1 MKSAEV
7 RQMFFDY
14 FQKQHNHTYQH
25 SSPTI
30 PHDDPTL
37 LFANAGMNQ
46 FKPIFIGTVDPSSDM
61 ANLVR
66 AVNSQKC
73 IRAGGKHND
82 LDDVGKDVY
91 HHTFFE
97 MLGNWSFGDYFK
109 KEVCA
114 WAWDL
119 LVNWYKLPKERL
131 YVTYFGG
138 DTRQGLEPDLECKQ
152 IWQDLGVPED
162 RILPG
167 NMKDN
172 FWEMGETG
180 PCGPCSEIHF
190 DRIGGRHVPH
200 LVNMDDP
207 DVLEIWNLVFMQ
219 FNREA
224 DGSLKSLPKKHID
237 CGLGLERLVSILQ
250 NKRSNYDTD
259 LFMPIFEAIEKS
271 SGSKPYSGKVGEEDV
286 DGTDMAY
293 RVLAD
298 HIRTL
303 TIALSDGGMPD
314 NTGRGYVLRRILRR
328 GIRYASEKLGMKPGM
343 FADLVDVVVKLLKDA
358 FPEVSK
364 DPEYIK
370 DVINEEELQFLKTL
384 VRGEKMF
391 GRTIGKLGGSR
402 VVPGDVAWRLYDT
415 YGFPVD
421 LTQLMAEEK
430 GLAVDMVSFE
440 ENKKEAQEKSRGENK
455 DRDNSFRLDVHAIED
470 LKSRNVPFTDDSL
483 KFAYSAEETPASTYK
498 FQSCI
503 GKVIAIRH
511 NNQFVEKATSGNR
524 CSIILDKTNFYAE
537 SGGQMFDEGFM
548 IKINDEETE
557 FKVESVEV
565 KGGFV
570 CHVGVVE
577 GSISLGD
584 DLNLSFD
591 WERRKQL
598 MNNHTGTHILNFA
611 LRQVLSAEAD
621 QKGSLV
627 APDRLRFDFTSK
639 GAMTVD
645 QVRKTEEIAREM
657 VKENK
662 PVYAKTA
669 QLSVAKSI
677 QGLRAVF
684 GEVYPDPV
692 RVVSVGIPVETLE
705 ADPQS
710 PAGSV
715 TSIEFCGGTH
725 LLYTGHVRDF
735 VIVSEEAIAKGIR
748 RIVAVTGPDAIKAL
762 NKASHL
768 ENEINMLKKKIEGND
783 IPFREVIRLLTEVLM
798 DINHAHIQHWKKEEL
813 RKAVEAIKKVHG
825 DADRA
830 RKAAISK
837 QAIQITKNLLAAN
850 ANIPYL
856 VTEMKAFAQNK
867 VINDALKEVKNGPPS
882 LFISA
887 DDDTGKILAMA
898 SVPKNEVAK
907 GLKADEW
914 VKNLITLLNGKG
926 GGKPE
931 SAQVSGTNVNALKE
945 ALTLSE
951 KFAQEKL
958 GVGAVVLAA
967 PQTVTSNVNQPK
979 DIQSKSEKG
988 ESRSKSEKGA
998 SRSKNEKGASQST
1011 NKETVQG
1018 TKNGLVLHSY
1028 LNNVRAFPALI
1039 AAKYSGTDITIS
1051 EDFKIGVTNVT
1062 EQYISR
1068 FGSSVVPGLETPTGT
1083 LVGSVAPAWY
1093 LAPATLKGG
1102 STADQGQVLSW
1113 MSTADSLLL
1122 PFVCSGM
1129 VVPPTSKNG
1138 SNEGG
1143 AREAAM
1149 KELQKL
1155 NVYLR
1160 DHTFLVGERISLADI
1175 SVFASLIPAFQNS
1188 LDGAIR
1194 KTMPCLTRWFN
1205 TVLHQPQVTQVVGTL
1220 AIQ

>member
-1 MKSAEV
+1 MKSSEV
-7 RQMFFDY
+7 RQMFFDF
-14 FQKQHNHTYQH
+14 FQQKHNHTYQH

-46 FKPIFIGTVDPSSDM
+46 FKPIFVGTVDPSSDM

-138 DTRQGLEPDLECKQ
+138 DVALGLEPDLECKQ
-152 IWQDLGVPED
+152 IWLDLGVRED
-162 RILPG
+162 QILPG
-167 NMKDN
+167 SMKDN

-180 PCGPCSEIHF
+180 PCGPCSEIHY
-190 DRIGGRHVPH
+190 DRIGGRHVAH

-219 FNREA
+219 FNRES

-237 CGLGLERLVSILQ
+237 CGMGLERLVSILQ

-259 LFMPIFEAIEKS
+259 LFVPIFEAIQKA
-271 SGSKPYSGKVGEEDV
+271 SGCRSYSGKVGKEDA
-286 DGTDMAY
+286 DGVDMAY

-303 TIALSDGGMPD
+303 TVALSDGGMPD

-328 GIRYASEKLGMKPGM
+328 GVRYSSEKLGMKPGM
-343 FADLVDVVVKLLKDA
+343 FASLVDVVVELLKNA

-370 DVINEEELQFLKTL
+370 DVINTEELQFLKTL
-384 VRGEKMF
+384 ERGHKMLE
-391 GRTIGKLGGSR
+391 RTIVKLGGSH

-430 GLAVDMVSFE
+430 GLTVDMENFE
-440 ENKKEAQEKSRGENK
+440 ENKKEAQEKSKGENK
-455 DRDNSFRLDVHAIED
+455 DKDNSFRLDVHAIED
-470 LKSRNVPFTDDSL
+470 LKIRNVPFTDDL
-483 KFAYSAEETPASTYK
+483 VKFKYCAGESSESNYK
-498 FQSCI
+498 FESCI
-503 GKVIAIRH
+503 GKIIAIRYD
-511 NNQFVEKATSGNR
+511 NQFVKEVTSGNR
-524 CSIILDKTNFYAE
+524 CGIILDKTNFYAE
-537 SGGQMFDEGFM
+537 SGGQMYDEGFM
-548 IKINDEETE
+548 VKGNDEGTE
-557 FKVESVEV
+557 FKVETVEV
-565 KGGFV
+565 KGGYV
-570 CHVGVVE
+570 CHIGVVE
-577 GSISLGD
+577 GALRLGD
-584 DLNLSFD
+584 SLNLSFD

-611 LRQVLSAEAD
+611 LRQVLSSEAD
-621 QKGSLV
+621 QRGSLV
-627 APDRLRFDFTSK
+627 APDRLRFDFTNK
-639 GAMTVD
+639 CAMTID
-645 QVRKTEEIAREM
+645 QVKKTEEIAREM
-657 VKENK
+657 IKQNK

-669 QLSVAKSI
+669 PLSVAKSI

-710 PAGSV
+710 PAGSI
-715 TSIEFCGGTH
+715 TSVEFCGGTH
-725 LLYTGHVRDF
+725 LLRTGHARDF

-748 RIVAVTGPDAIKAL
+748 RIVAITGSDAIKAL
-762 NKASHL
+762 NKASLL
-768 ENEINMLKKKIEGND
+768 ENEINKVKKKIEENNL
-783 IPFREVIRLLTEVLM
+783 PFREVVRLLTDVST
-798 DINHAHIQHWKKEEL
+798 DINHAHIQHWRKEEL
-813 RKAVEAIKKVHG
+813 RKAVDAIKKVQG

-830 RKAAISK
+830 KKTARSK
-837 QAIQITKNLLAAN
+837 EAIQSTKNLLAAN

-856 VTEMKAFAQNK
+856 VTEINAYAQNK
-867 VINDALKEVKNGPPS
+867 VVNDALKEVKNGPPS

-887 DDDTGKILAMA
+887 DEDSGKILAMA
-898 SVPKNEVAK
+898 AVPKDVVSK

-914 VKNLITLLNGKG
+914 VKNLTALLNGKG

-931 SAQVSGTNVNALKE
+931 SAQVSGTNVKALRE
-945 ALTLSE
+945 AINLSE

-958 GVGAVVLAA
+958 GCQPVTLAL
-967 PQTVTSNVNQPK
+967 PQAVTSNVNQTQEF
-979 DIQSKSEKG
+979 QSLREKNVTQIL
-988 ESRSKSEKGA
+988 E
-998 SRSKNEKGASQST
+998 NQT
-1011 NKETVQG
+1011 NG
-1018 TKNGLVLHSY
+1018 IVLHTY
-1028 LNNVRAFPALI
+1028 PNNIRAFPALI
-1039 AAKYSGTDITIS
+1039 AARYSGKDVTIS
-1051 EDFKIGVTNVT
+1051 PNFKVGVTNVT
-1062 EQYISR
+1062 EDYISL
-1068 FGSSVVPGLETPTGT
+1068 FGSSTVPAIQTPDGP
-1083 LVGSVAPAWY
+1083 LVGSLAPAWY
-1093 LAPATLKGG
+1093 LASSALRGCSPV
-1102 STADQGQVLSW
+1102 DQGQVLSW
-1113 MSTADSLLL
+1113 MSTADSQLL
-1122 PFVCSGM
+1122 PIVCSGM
-1129 VVPPTSKNG
+1129 VPQSKCNK
-1138 SNEGG
+1138 SNDG
-1143 AREAAM
+1143 AYEAVM
-1149 KELQKL
+1149 KELQRL
-1155 NVYLR
+1155 NIYLR
-1160 DHTFLVGERISLADI
+1160 DHTYLVGERISLADI
-1175 SVFASLIPAFQNS
+1175 CMFASLIPAFQHK
-1188 LDGAIR
+1188 LDATNR
-1194 KTMPCLTRWFN
+1194 KKLPCLTRWFN
-1205 TVLHQPQVTQVVGTL
+1205 TILHQPQVTKIVGTF
-1220 AIQ
+1220 AMK